1 MISRDE
7 ARKEMR
13 ICLATYAGLILLL
26 ATTMAV
32 SLVHL
37 GSLNPILNLGVAAIK
52 AGLIFWVFMHLRE
65 MPPLVRLVSVAALLW
80 LGIMF
85 TLGLADWLTRT

>member
-1 MISRDE
+1 MISHDE

-13 ICLATYAGLILLL
+13 ICLATYAALIILL
-26 ATTMAV
+26 ATTMSV
-32 SLVHL
+32 SLVHM
-37 GSLNPILNLGVAAIK
+37 GALNPVLNLGIAAAK

-80 LGIMF
+80 LAILF